1 MRLYIITLIAILAV
15 GSFVILLGFLT
26 NQEYVEISEITN
38 QFEKLEIYK
47 NELDKINQL
56 NLQML
61 QDLET
66 QLKIS
71 DDIHLEQINDEIN
84 VIKQVINENK
94 EELEQII
101 KKISQIEPES
111 WFNTNLQK
119 FNLVV
124 IKIQYIFG
132 LRLKHF
138 LDCKIISNYLILRSC
153 REMRLKFQKNYE
165 NSC

>member
-1 MRLYIITLIAILAV
+1 LKLYIITLVAILAV

-56 NLQML
+56 NFQML

-111 WFNTNLQK
+111 
-119 FNLVV
+119 
-124 IKIQYIFG
+124 
-132 LRLKHF
+132 
-138 LDCKIISNYLILRSC
+138 
-153 REMRLKFQKNYE
+153 
-165 NSC
+165 

>member
-1 MRLYIITLIAILAV
+1 MRLYIITLVAILAV

-71 DDIHLEQINDEIN
+71 DDIYLEQINDEIN

-101 KKISQIEPES
+101 KKLSQIEPKS
-111 WFNTNLQK
+111 
-119 FNLVV
+119 
-124 IKIQYIFG
+124 
-132 LRLKHF
+132 
-138 LDCKIISNYLILRSC
+138 
-153 REMRLKFQKNYE
+153 
-165 NSC
+165 

>member
-1 MRLYIITLIAILAV
+1 MKLYIITLVAILAV

-38 QFEKLEIYK
+38 QIEKFEIYK
-47 NELDKINQL
+47 NELDKSNQL
-56 NLQML
+56 NFQML

-111 WFNTNLQK
+111 
-119 FNLVV
+119 
-124 IKIQYIFG
+124 
-132 LRLKHF
+132 
-138 LDCKIISNYLILRSC
+138 
-153 REMRLKFQKNYE
+153 
-165 NSC
+165 

>member
-1 MRLYIITLIAILAV
+1 MRLSIVVLILVLAV
-15 GSFVILLGFLT
+15 GSVVILLGFLT

-38 QFEKLEIYK
+38 QIEKFEIYK

-56 NLQML
+56 NFQML

-111 WFNTNLQK
+111 
-119 FNLVV
+119 
-124 IKIQYIFG
+124 
-132 LRLKHF
+132 
-138 LDCKIISNYLILRSC
+138 
-153 REMRLKFQKNYE
+153 
-165 NSC
+165 

>member
-1 MRLYIITLIAILAV
+1 MKLYIITLVAILAV

-56 NLQML
+56 NFQML

-71 DDIHLEQINDEIN
+71 DDIHLEKINDEIN

-111 WFNTNLQK
+111 
-119 FNLVV
+119 
-124 IKIQYIFG
+124 
-132 LRLKHF
+132 
-138 LDCKIISNYLILRSC
+138 
-153 REMRLKFQKNYE
+153 
-165 NSC
+165 

>member
-1 MRLYIITLIAILAV
+1 MKLYIITLVAILAV

-56 NLQML
+56 NFQML

-71 DDIHLEQINDEIN
+71 DDIYLEQINDEIN

-111 WFNTNLQK
+111 
-119 FNLVV
+119 
-124 IKIQYIFG
+124 
-132 LRLKHF
+132 
-138 LDCKIISNYLILRSC
+138 
-153 REMRLKFQKNYE
+153 
-165 NSC
+165 

>member
-1 MRLYIITLIAILAV
+1 MKLYIITLVAILAV

-38 QFEKLEIYK
+38 QIEKFEIYK

-56 NLQML
+56 NFQML

-111 WFNTNLQK
+111 
-119 FNLVV
+119 
-124 IKIQYIFG
+124 
-132 LRLKHF
+132 
-138 LDCKIISNYLILRSC
+138 
-153 REMRLKFQKNYE
+153 
-165 NSC
+165 

>member
-1 MRLYIITLIAILAV
+1 MRLYIITLVAILAV

-111 WFNTNLQK
+111 
-119 FNLVV
+119 
-124 IKIQYIFG
+124 
-132 LRLKHF
+132 
-138 LDCKIISNYLILRSC
+138 
-153 REMRLKFQKNYE
+153 
-165 NSC
+165 

>member
-1 MRLYIITLIAILAV
+1 LRLYIITLVAILAV

-111 WFNTNLQK
+111 
-119 FNLVV
+119 
-124 IKIQYIFG
+124 
-132 LRLKHF
+132 
-138 LDCKIISNYLILRSC
+138 
-153 REMRLKFQKNYE
+153 
-165 NSC
+165 

>member
-1 MRLYIITLIAILAV
+1 LKLYIITLVAILAV

-111 WFNTNLQK
+111 
-119 FNLVV
+119 
-124 IKIQYIFG
+124 
-132 LRLKHF
+132 
-138 LDCKIISNYLILRSC
+138 
-153 REMRLKFQKNYE
+153 
-165 NSC
+165 

>member
-1 MRLYIITLIAILAV
+1 MKLYIITLVAILAV

-56 NLQML
+56 NFQML

-111 WFNTNLQK
+111 
-119 FNLVV
+119 
-124 IKIQYIFG
+124 
-132 LRLKHF
+132 
-138 LDCKIISNYLILRSC
+138 
-153 REMRLKFQKNYE
+153 
-165 NSC
+165 

>member
-1 MRLYIITLIAILAV
+1 MKLYIITLVAILAV

-111 WFNTNLQK
+111 
-119 FNLVV
+119 
-124 IKIQYIFG
+124 
-132 LRLKHF
+132 
-138 LDCKIISNYLILRSC
+138 
-153 REMRLKFQKNYE
+153 
-165 NSC
+165 

>member
-1 MRLYIITLIAILAV
+1 MKLYIITLVAILAV

-47 NELDKINQL
+47 NELDKIDQL
-56 NLQML
+56 NFQML

-71 DDIHLEQINDEIN
+71 DDIYLEQINDEIN

-111 WFNTNLQK
+111 
-119 FNLVV
+119 
-124 IKIQYIFG
+124 
-132 LRLKHF
+132 
-138 LDCKIISNYLILRSC
+138 
-153 REMRLKFQKNYE
+153 
-165 NSC
+165 